1 MPAGYANKNIMQ
13 GVCKSMKTERD
24 AWSANGLLTTLL
36 IILLLYLM
44 TLSML
49 ETEFIFASLFIVI
62 IIILLAGLT
71 IVKPNEARV
80 VLLFGK
86 YLGTVRRE
94 GLIYT
99 VPFTKRKR
107 MSLKINTFQSDFSIQ
122 LHNETVAV
130 QLIIFYKI
138 VDTAKVLFEV
148 EQFEQ
153 FVQLQCETTLKT
165 LLIEQTQEQVIERIV
180 TSDELKQLF
189 MTELEQ
195 KLTKFGID
203 ITELHIVNER
213 IREGIHV
220 NL

>member
-1 MPAGYANKNIMQ
+1 MR
-13 GVCKSMKTERD
+13 TERD

-36 IILLLYLM
+36 IMLLLYLV
-44 TLSML
+44 TISII
-49 ETEFIFASLFIVI
+49 EAEFLIATIFSLI
-62 IIILLAGLT
+62 ITTLLAGLT

-107 MSLKINTFQSDFSIQ
+107 MSLKINTFKSDFSIQ
-122 LHNETVAV
+122 LGNQTVAV

-148 EQFEQ
+148 EQFEL
-153 FVQLQCETTLKT
+153 FIQLQSETTLKS
-165 LLIEQTQEQVIERIV
+165 LLIEQVDERTEQELIISE
-180 TSDELKQLF
+180 ELKRLF
-189 MTELEQ
+189 TTQLEQ
-195 KLTKFGID
+195 KLTRLGIE
-203 ITELHIVNER
+203 IIELHTVNER
-213 IREGIHV
+213 ISQ
-220 NL
+220 NN